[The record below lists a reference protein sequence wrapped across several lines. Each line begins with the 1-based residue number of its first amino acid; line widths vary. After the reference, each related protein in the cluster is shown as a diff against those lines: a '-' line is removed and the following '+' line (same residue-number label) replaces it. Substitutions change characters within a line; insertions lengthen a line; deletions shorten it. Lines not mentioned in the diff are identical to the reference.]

1 MMSGNPDLS
10 RELAKAHQYSLQLE
24 RQLKQH
30 LGMVNIIELPE
41 LVYGHMLS
49 SICTYMY
56 VCLCLWPTVMP
67 IDSLSI

>member
-30 LGMVNIIELPE
+30 LGMLLMNVIELPK
-41 LVYGHMLS
+41 LKQDHMLFS
-49 SICTYMY
+49 MSNCIGRRKFA
-56 VCLCLWPTVMP
+56 
-67 IDSLSI
+67 ID